1 MHCFPL
7 PIGVVAACGAGYRF
21 DPTPNPSFREG
32 LGGASGKIGV
42 SDGRCKLATSPSL
55 WPFERR
61 LSEEGA
67 WSRVRIPADR
77 APPLGSGFWPCGAG
91 SANAGGDSGRPVR
104 GAVRID
110 RHIVL

>member
-42 SDGRCKLATSPSL
+42 SDGRCKLVP
-55 WPFERR
+55 
-61 LSEEGA
+61 
-67 WSRVRIPADR
+67 
-77 APPLGSGFWPCGAG
+77 
-91 SANAGGDSGRPVR
+91 
-104 GAVRID
+104 
-110 RHIVL
+110 

>member
-42 SDGRCKLATSPSL
+42 SDGRCKLEKKKNT
-55 WPFERR
+55 
-61 LSEEGA
+61 
-67 WSRVRIPADR
+67 
-77 APPLGSGFWPCGAG
+77 
-91 SANAGGDSGRPVR
+91 NAQNF
-104 GAVRID
+104 A
-110 RHIVL
+110 L

>member
-7 PIGVVAACGAGYRF
+7 PIGVVAACGAVCQS
-21 DPTPNPSFREG
+21 DLTPN
-32 LGGASGKIGV
+32 
-42 SDGRCKLATSPSL
+42 PSL

-67 WSRVRIPADR
+67 WSRVRIPADW

-104 GAVRID
+104 GAARID

>member
-21 DPTPNPSFREG
+21 DPTP
-32 LGGASGKIGV
+32 
-42 SDGRCKLATSPSL
+42 SPSL

-67 WSRVRIPADR
+67 WSRVRIPADP

-104 GAVRID
+104 GAARID